1 MKGLLRKDFYL
12 LWSYCRVL
20 PMLLLVFIVLSAVP
34 GNGSSMFLVFYPC
47 ILGSALPV
55 NLLAYDEAEHW
66 CAYCD
71 TLPVTRR
78 QYVSGKYLMGLIC
91 AGVIF
96 LLSAAAAAVRFSQ
109 GGGFNAVDFGD
120 QLAALAAVSPL
131 PAALCLPLMFKY
143 GTQKGRIAF
152 FVVIGVFCA
161 STVILDVPELPS
173 SALPVF
179 VLPLLSLALFAAS
192 WLLSI
197 RFYQKREI

>member
-12 LWSYCRVL
+12 LWCYCRVL
-20 PMLLLVFIVLSAVP
+20 PMLLLVFIVLSAFP
-34 GNGSSMFLVFYPC
+34 GNEGMFLVFYPC

-55 NLLAYDEAEHW
+55 NLLAYDEAERW
-66 CAYCD
+66 CTYCD

-78 QYVSGKYLMGLIC
+78 QYVSGKYLIGLIC

-96 LLSAAAAAVRFSQ
+96 LLSAAAAAVRLSRV
-109 GGGFNAVDFGD
+109 GALNPVDLGD

-152 FVVIGVFCA
+152 YAVIGVFCA
-161 STVILDVPELPS
+161 STLVLNVPELPT
-173 SALPVF
+173 AAFPVF
-179 VLPLLSLALFAAS
+179 VLPLMSLALFAAS

-197 RFYQKREI
+197 RFYENREI